1 MYVQLR
7 SLLLEEILSGSYG
20 GDGQLPTEHELC
32 ALHGISRTPVH
43 RALAELAEEGV
54 ILRHRRR
61 GSYVNPHWLRTNAA
75 SRELRVIVPDGPWER
90 LLRRAADGNVQ
101 LNVATVDLRDLHQS
115 LVRAVAEGR
124 APDLAVVD
132 SVWVREFA
140 AAGFLQPLDELA
152 PAWIRDEYRP
162 DVLQPFVE
170 ANTFDG
176 SLVAVQAEVDVA
188 GLWYRRSALDE
199 LGAAVPGTWEEL
211 AELRRSAHR
220 CRHALADRA
229 AGRLAGR
236 RGDDVLPARP
246 AGGERCSCSLR

>member
-1 MYVQLR
+1 M
-7 SLLLEEILSGSYG
+7 
-20 GDGQLPTEHELC
+20 
-32 ALHGISRTPVH
+32 
-43 RALAELAEEGV
+43 
-54 ILRHRRR
+54 
-61 GSYVNPHWLRTNAA
+61 
-75 SRELRVIVPDGPWER
+75 IVPEGPWER
-90 LLRRAADGNVQ
+90 LLRRAADGSVQ

-188 GLWYRRSALDE
+188 GLWYRRSALDD
-199 LGAAVPGTWEEL
+199 LGVAVPRTWDEL
-211 AELRRSAHR
+211 AKCAAALNGAGVRSPI
-220 CRHALADRA
+220 
-229 AGRLAGR
+229 
-236 RGDDVLPARP
+236 VLPGGSRP
-246 AGGERCSCSLR
+246 ARRRRTACSPCWRRTAWRSSPATP